1 MSLPL
6 PFGAGIIADTASAP
20 SAPKGAEPT
29 DTEQPGNE
37 CPTCGG
43 GGRVQEAAEEQ
54 GREERPITSPEQSRL
69 YAALGRGPD
78 GQLEEAAPE
87 APPYPLTARTDYEDC
102 HRCRERFFGKDARLW
117 LNGDGVCA
125 GCLSARKL
133 RCPHCG
139 HGIGAL
145 HSQTCAITKRR
156 VYLTEVF
163 VTDCDFPY

>member
-43 GGRVQEAAEEQ
+43 GGRV
-54 GREERPITSPEQSRL
+54 
-69 YAALGRGPD
+69 
-78 GQLEEAAPE
+78 EEAAPE

-117 LNGDGVCA
+117 LNEDGVCA